1 MRITI
6 TGGGGFL
13 GWHLAERFS
22 DCEVNLFDFN
32 SSLFSNISGN
42 HSCFV
47 GDIRK
52 ISDLE
57 FAIADSDIVIHAAA
71 ALPLA
76 PKKEIFDTNVLG
88 TRNVLEASRKMNVKK
103 VIYVSSTAVYGV
115 PDHHPLIDSDKMKG
129 VGAYGESKVLAEL
142 ECIKARKKGMVVPVV
157 RPKTF
162 IGPERLG
169 VFEILFDWVYSG
181 TKIPV
186 IGSGANRYQLLDV
199 ADLVSAIELLMHSD
213 NESCNDCF
221 NVGASHFSS
230 VNDDLGA
237 LFEFS
242 EKGSRIF
249 PTNAAFA
256 KSALAILEFLYLSPL
271 YKWVYGTADQDSW
284 VDTSKLQKLGWNSRY
299 SNSDTLIRT
308 YQWYLENRDSF
319 SDAGTG
325 HRVPWKQGALAL
337 IKKFL

>member
-13 GWHLAERFS
+13 GWHLAEKFS
-22 DCEVNLFDFN
+22 DCEVNLFDFD
-32 SSLFSNISGN
+32 SSLFSAVSGN
-42 HSCFV
+42 QSCFV
-47 GDIRK
+47 GDIRNVR
-52 ISDLE
+52 DLE
-57 FAIADSDIVIHAAA
+57 FAIVDSDIVIHAAA

-76 PKKEIFDTNVLG
+76 PKKDIFETNVLG
-88 TRNVLEASRKMNVKK
+88 TRNVLEVSRKMNVKK
-103 VIYVSSTAVYGV
+103 VVYVSSTAVYGV
-115 PDHHPLIDSDKMKG
+115 PDHHPLVESDQMKG
-129 VGAYGESKVLAEL
+129 VGSYGESKVLAEL
-142 ECIKARKKGMVVPVV
+142 ECMKAREKGMIIPVV

-186 IGSGANRYQLLDV
+186 IGDGKNKYQLLDV
-199 ADLVSAIELLMHSD
+199 ADLVSAIELLINSD
-213 NESCNDCF
+213 DESCNGCF
-221 NVGASHFSS
+221 NVGASDFSS
-230 VNDDLGA
+230 VCDDLGE
-237 LFEFS
+237 LFKFS
-242 EKGSRIF
+242 KKGSRIF

-256 KSALAILEFLYLSPL
+256 KSALAILELLNLSPL

-284 VDTSKLQKLGWNSRY
+284 VDTAKLQKLGWSPSY

-308 YQWYLENRDSF
+308 YKWYLENRNSF
-319 SDAGTG
+319 SNAGTG